1 MVKGKKEG
9 FTKNRDEWWDDEV
22 ETAIERKKKAWQD
35 YKASAKDKSMR
46 EIKKKQY
53 KLQNHQTKVL
63 MKMKREKAENK
74 RDERLTNNF
83 RENT

>member
-1 MVKGKKEG
+1 M
-9 FTKNRDEWWDDEV
+9 

-53 KLQNHQTKVL
+53 KLQKHQTKVL
-63 MKMKREKAENK
+63 MKMKREKAENE

-83 RENT
+83 RANT